1 VDPVVLDVAKALER
15 LAQDVLELVLL
26 LGRDLRHVVD
36 DNDIVQVCDE
46 RTRRR

>member
-1 VDPVVLDVAKALER
+1 MDPVVLDVAEALER

-46 RTRRR
+46 RTRRG